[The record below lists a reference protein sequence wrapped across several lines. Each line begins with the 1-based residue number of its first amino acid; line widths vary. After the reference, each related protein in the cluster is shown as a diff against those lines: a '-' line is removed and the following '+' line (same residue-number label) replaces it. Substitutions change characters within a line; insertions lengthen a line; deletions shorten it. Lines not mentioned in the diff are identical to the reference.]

1 MNPFNPGFGKK
12 PEIFLDRQLLIQKV
26 TDELENP
33 NSPYRTSLIYGL
45 RGSGKTAFLTD
56 ASTAVAAKK
65 GWIVLNLAMSDSILP
80 NLIVELYR
88 KANSPLQKLFS
99 QIKGVNISAFGV
111 DFSIGSSQP
120 SLTSYQTLFADMLDK
135 LRSRGLD
142 LFITIDEID
151 NTPAIKEFASLYQL
165 MLRENYSLALMM
177 TGLPHKISE
186 LQNDKILTFLLRSSR
201 INLEPIALTSI
212 KYSYQKSFRDAGF
225 TVEDAALTTMARMT
239 AGYAY
244 AFQLLGY
251 QIWNRAAQGAPV
263 TPGLLEQEV
272 PEFKMQLFHN
282 VYTKVFHEL
291 SPKDREFLLA
301 MAQCVSGASAVPTVP
316 TNTGI
321 ANVRISDI
329 SGRMGKGPNYISM
342 YRRRLL
348 DSQIIQA
355 TGHGTV
361 SFTLPFMSDFII
373 ENHELYAGD

>member
-12 PEIFLDRQLLIQKV
+12 PEIFLDRQFLVQKV

-177 TGLPHKISE
+177 TGLPH
-186 LQNDKILTFLLRSSR
+186 N
-201 INLEPIALTSI
+201 
-212 KYSYQKSFRDAGF
+212 
-225 TVEDAALTTMARMT
+225 T
-239 AGYAY
+239 A
-244 AFQLLGY
+244 
-251 QIWNRAAQGAPV
+251 IR
-263 TPGLLEQEV
+263 
-272 PEFKMQLFHN
+272 K
-282 VYTKVFHEL
+282 
-291 SPKDREFLLA
+291 
-301 MAQCVSGASAVPTVP
+301 ASATQ
-316 TNTGI
+316 G
-321 ANVRISDI
+321 S
-329 SGRMGKGPNYISM
+329 
-342 YRRRLL
+342 RLKTQP
-348 DSQIIQA
+348 SQQWR
-355 TGHGTV
+355 G
-361 SFTLPFMSDFII
+361 
-373 ENHELYAGD
+373 